1 MTKTLTS
8 FAKAFVPQGFSFTSI
23 QVNKNYASALHC
35 DSNNLGPSYIVGVG
49 DYEQGA
55 LWTQDKGEVDC
66 KHRWCEFDGNIPHCT
81 LPYTYAPSPFH
92 SPATWPFLSI

>member
-49 DYEQGA
+49 AYTEGG
-55 LWTQDKGEVDC
+55 LWYQPRGEVQC
-66 KHRWCEFDGNIPHCT
+66 RHKWELFDGNIRAPQPLAVLCPS
-81 LPYTYAPSPFH
+81 LPLPP
-92 SPATWPFLSI
+92 L